1 MRWLLPLV
9 FFALPA
15 LADPLEVDVELFLA
29 VDVSR
34 SMSPA
39 ELEIQRRGY
48 AEALRSD
55 DVIEAITE
63 GLIGK
68 IALTYVEWA
77 GPGSQREIVP
87 WTIIDGAEAAIAVSE
102 RLALAFNPAMRRT
115 SISGAIDYARRDI
128 MENDLVGLRRVI
140 DISGDGPNNQGLP
153 VQLARDRALADGI
166 IINGLPLMT
175 QDGIDAF
182 GRDFHLE
189 RLDIYYQTCVIGGP
203 GSFVIPVLD
212 WEEFARAVRRK
223 LVLEIAGLP
232 GPRPEARII
241 RAQARAHDP
250 TDCMI
255 GEKLWRERQR
265 YWGQP

>member
-1 MRWLLPLV
+1 MRWLAILCFL
-9 FFALPA
+9 ALPVT
-15 LADPLEVDVELFLA
+15 ADPLEVDVELFLA

-55 DVIEAITE
+55 DVVEAITG

-77 GPGSQREIVP
+77 GPASQREIVP
-87 WTIIDGAEAAIAVSE
+87 WTIVDSHEAAVAVSE

-115 SISGAIDYARRDI
+115 SISGVIDYAHKDI
-128 MENDLVGLRRVI
+128 AENDVHGLRRVI

-153 VQLARDRALADGI
+153 VRLARDRALQDGI

-175 QDGIDAF
+175 HDGIDAF
-182 GRDFHLE
+182 GRGFHLD
-189 RLDIYYQTCVIGGP
+189 RLDIYYRTCVIGGP
-203 GSFVIPVLD
+203 GAFVIPVLD
-212 WEEFARAVRRK
+212 WEEFAQAVRRK

-232 GPRPEARII
+232 GPRVQAEVFRIQS
-241 RAQARAHDP
+241 ASHDP